1 MNTDGFEGFEA
12 FRGFNYQRI
21 KYVHRDQLACYGAED
36 ENESSDYF
44 RLRYRFK
51 ERTVKAMSDFFHD
64 EIGPKAKTNNAF
76 SAEQRLCMT
85 LRFLASG
92 SFQKV
97 VGDSEGASQA
107 SVHNHIITVVMAMS
121 RHADQFVRFSLDE
134 DVLQNTETGF
144 YGFSGSEL

>member
-1 MNTDGFEGFEA
+1 
-12 FRGFNYQRI
+12 
-21 KYVHRDQLACYGAED
+21 
-36 ENESSDYF
+36 
-44 RLRYRFK
+44 
-51 ERTVKAMSDFFHD
+51 MSELFHD
-64 EIGPKAKTNNAF
+64 EIGPKAKTNNVF

-134 DVLQNTETGF
+134 YVLQNTETGF